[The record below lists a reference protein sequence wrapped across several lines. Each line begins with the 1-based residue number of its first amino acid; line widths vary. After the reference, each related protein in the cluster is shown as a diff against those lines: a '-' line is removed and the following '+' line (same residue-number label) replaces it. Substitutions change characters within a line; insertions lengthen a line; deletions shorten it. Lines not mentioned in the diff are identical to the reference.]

1 VGAARDLGVS
11 PSAVGK
17 AIARLE
23 ERLGVRLFHRS
34 TRSMTLTAEGAAF
47 LDHSRRI
54 FEEVDAAEAML
65 VQSTAAP
72 AGVLRVSLPIAGM
85 LLMPV
90 IAAFMKTWPA
100 IRMDI
105 DFTDRMVSV
114 IDEGFD
120 AVIRT
125 GEIADSRLMS
135 RKLGVFRH
143 RIVASPAYLA
153 RRGIPRTPEDLLQ
166 HDCLHHRYM
175 NTGRLELW
183 PLVRDGVDL
192 ALDLPKSTVVS
203 TIDPLVYL
211 AEQGFGIACLPPFA
225 VIDQLRSGQL
235 VHLLDG
241 AVRDA
246 GSFRVLWPA
255 SRYLPP
261 KTRVFV
267 DFLADHLVLG

>member
-1 VGAARDLGVS
+1 M
-11 PSAVGK
+11 GK

-23 ERLGVRLFHRS
+23 QRLGVRLFHRS
-34 TRSMTLTAEGAAF
+34 TRSMTLTMEGTHF
-47 LDHSRRI
+47 LDHCRRI

-72 AGVLRVSLPIAGM
+72 QGVLRVSLPIAGM

-90 IAAFMKTWPA
+90 MAAFMRAWPA
-100 IRMDI
+100 IRMDL

-114 IDEGFD
+114 IEEGFD

-135 RKLGVFRH
+135 RKLGIFRH
-143 RIVASPAYLA
+143 RIVAAPDYLA
-153 RRGIPRTPEDLLQ
+153 RRGVPVVPEDLLG

-175 NTGRLELW
+175 NTGRLEPW
-183 PLVRDGVDL
+183 PLVREDRDL
-192 ALDLPKSTVVS
+192 ALDLPKSTIAS

-225 VIDQLRSGQL
+225 VVDQLRAGTL
-235 VHLLDG
+235 VNLLDG
-241 AVRDA
+241 HVRDRGA
-246 GSFRVLWPA
+246 FRVLWPA
-255 SRYLPP
+255 SPYLPP

-267 DFLADHLVLG
+267 DFLARNLALG